1 MPNRFGGQA
10 LSFVDI
16 YLAQLVDPFRVG
28 LLIALLFAAANTQAT
43 LNRWIPIGLGLV
55 FVAMLIPTTIGS
67 GADADLLQRIL
78 VGLFSNLTILAVLLA
93 AKAAYL
99 RLSS

>member
-1 MPNRFGGQA
+1 M
-10 LSFVDI
+10 
-16 YLAQLVDPFRVG
+16 
-28 LLIALLFAAANTQAT
+28 
-43 LNRWIPIGLGLV
+43 
-55 FVAMLIPTTIGS
+55 GS
-67 GADADLLQRIL
+67 GVGADLFPQIL

>member
-1 MPNRFGGQA
+1 LGEQA
-10 LSFVDI
+10 LSLVDI
-16 YLAQLVDPFRVG
+16 YLAQLGDPFRIG
-28 LLIALLFAAANTQAT
+28 LLVALLFTAVNTQAT

-55 FVAMLIPTTIGS
+55 FVAVLIPTAMGS
-67 GADADLLQRIL
+67 GAGADLFPRIL